1 MALVRPFAGGS
12 SVKSTYWSDR
22 MASTNALRI
31 AGSPGATT
39 IDAEA
44 DAAEAP
50 RWGVL
55 LIAVMGLPEVEEA
68 VGSVLLPRPSP
79 ARTEADGRRMVPS
92 PVGSRGA

>member
-12 SVKSTYWSDR
+12 SVKSTYWSDS

-39 IDAEA
+39 IVVEVDP
-44 DAAEAP
+44 AEAP

-55 LIAVMGLPEVEEA
+55 LIAVMGLPNVEEH

-79 ARTEADGRRMVPS
+79 ARTDAEGRRIVPS
-92 PVGSRGA
+92 PVGSI